1 MGGGAAI
8 LSPRRGGGAG
18 SYWSALPLHWLP
30 SPTLPE
36 EPEQFWQ
43 ICLHVFIIIKNMKNP
58 SSLKAQQITSSLSP
72 PSAELLHSLIL
83 FHPSLVPHPT
93 PGLFGGGT
101 LPFPSQSSV
110 VPAGF

>member
-1 MGGGAAI
+1 
-8 LSPRRGGGAG
+8 
-18 SYWSALPLHWLP
+18 
-30 SPTLPE
+30 
-36 EPEQFWQ
+36 
-43 ICLHVFIIIKNMKNP
+43 MKNP